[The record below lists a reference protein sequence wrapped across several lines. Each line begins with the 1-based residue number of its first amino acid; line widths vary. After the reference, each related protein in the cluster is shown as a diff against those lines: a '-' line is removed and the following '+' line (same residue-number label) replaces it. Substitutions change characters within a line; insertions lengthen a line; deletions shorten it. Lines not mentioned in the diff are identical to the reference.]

1 MYRWAFMGRLTM
13 NDISPGLVYAH
24 IIDTNAG
31 REVHTW
37 DEVAAWRPE
46 QGVLWIHLD
55 ADNDNALAWLS
66 RQSGLSPM
74 IQEALLELGTR
85 PRSMATESGLLAI
98 FRGVNC
104 NPGADPEDMVAIRM
118 FLTDRRI
125 ITMRRNR
132 VKAVQDVHETL
143 TAGNGPNT
151 VGEFFVAVVD
161 RITERIGEVVVDIED
176 RVAELEDTI
185 VSAETAELRPRLAE
199 LRRESISLRR
209 YIAPQRD
216 MLARLTHER
225 TAWLTD
231 VDRTLL
237 REAAERTAR
246 YVEDIDAA
254 RERALIAQ
262 EELNSRL
269 SEQMNRAM
277 YTLSI
282 VAAIFLPLG
291 LLTGLLGINVGGIPG
306 TENPWAFLIV
316 TLFLVVLA
324 IFLIAWFKKLKWL

>member
-1 MYRWAFMGRLTM
+1 MTESAT
-13 NDISPGLVYAH
+13 GLVYGHYIGANEYKKQ
-24 IIDTNAG
+24 I
-31 REVHTW
+31 TW
-37 DEVAAWRPE
+37 HDVNNWEPSR
-46 QGVLWIHLD
+46 GVLWVHLD
-55 ADNDNALAWLS
+55 AVNETALNWLDHS
-66 RQSGLSPM
+66 SGLSSM
-74 IQEALLELGTR
+74 TKEALLELGTR
-85 PRSMATESGLLAI
+85 PRSIATDSGMMLI

-118 FLTDRRI
+118 FITEQRI

-132 VKAVQDVHETL
+132 VRAIQDVHEAL
-143 TAGNGPNT
+143 MSGNGPTT

-161 RITERIGEVVVDIED
+161 RITDRIGDIVVDIED
-176 RVAELEDTI
+176 RVTELEDNV

-216 MLARLTHER
+216 MLSRLIHER
-225 TAWLTD
+225 IAWLTEQD
-231 VDRTLL
+231 KTML
-237 REAAERTAR
+237 RETAERTAR

-262 EELNSRL
+262 EELSSRL

-277 YTLSI
+277 YTLTI

-306 TENPWAFLIV
+306 TDSPWAFLIV
-316 TLFLVVLA
+316 TIFLVLLA
-324 IFLIAWFKKLKWL
+324 IFLIFWFKRIKWL

>member
-1 MYRWAFMGRLTM
+1 M
-13 NDISPGLVYAH
+13 NDASKGLVYAH
-24 IIDTNAG
+24 RITGDHPKTTL
-31 REVHTW
+31 TW
-37 DEVAAWRPE
+37 DDVNTWKPD
-46 QGVLWIHLD
+46 QGVLWVHLD
-55 ADNDNALAWLS
+55 ADNETALDWLKN
-66 RQSGLSPM
+66 QSGLSPL
-74 IQEALLELGTR
+74 IQEALLEVGTR
-85 PRSMATESGLLAI
+85 PRNAVSESGVLVI

-118 FLTDRRI
+118 FITDQRI

-132 VKAVQDVHETL
+132 VRAVQDVHETL
-143 TAGNGPNT
+143 ADGSGPTT

-161 RITERIGEVVVDIED
+161 RITERIGDVVVDIED
-176 RVAELEDTI
+176 RVAEVEDTI

-225 TAWLTD
+225 IAWLTEAD
-231 VDRTLL
+231 KTLL
-237 REAAERTAR
+237 RETAERTAR

-254 RERALIAQ
+254 RERALISQ
-262 EELNSRL
+262 EELNNRL
-269 SEQMNRAM
+269 AERMNRAM

-291 LLTGLLGINVGGIPG
+291 LLTGSAGDQRGRHPG
-306 TENPWAFLIV
+306 D
-316 TLFLVVLA
+316 
-324 IFLIAWFKKLKWL
+324 

>member
-1 MYRWAFMGRLTM
+1 MTEPLT
-13 NDISPGLVYAH
+13 GLIYGH
-24 IIDTNAG
+24 YIDANKPKKQI
-31 REVHTW
+31 TW
-37 DEVAAWRPE
+37 GDVNEWQPS
-46 QGVLWIHLD
+46 QGVLWVHLD
-55 ADNDNALAWLS
+55 AANETALNWLEHN
-66 RQSGLSPM
+66 SGLSPM
-74 IQEALLELGTR
+74 LKDALLEMGTR
-85 PRSMATESGLLAI
+85 PRSVAAESGTLVI

-118 FLTDRRI
+118 FITEQRI

-132 VKAVQDVHETL
+132 VRAIQDVHETL
-143 TAGNGPNT
+143 MSGNGPTT

-161 RITERIGEVVVDIED
+161 RITDRIGDIVIDIED
-176 RVAELEDTI
+176 RVTELEDTI

-216 MLARLTHER
+216 MLSRLIHER
-225 TAWLTD
+225 IAWLTEQD
-231 VDRTLL
+231 KTWL
-237 REAAERTAR
+237 RETAERTAR

-306 TENPWAFLIV
+306 TESPWAFLIV
-316 TLFLVVLA
+316 TVFLVFMA
-324 IFLIAWFKKLKWL
+324 IFLIIWFKRLKWL